1 MDRAAA
7 GPLAGFRLV
16 EMEAIGPV
24 PLAATLL
31 ADMGADIVRLAR
43 SPRPDSAWDDVG
55 GAVLHRSRA
64 VVFVDLKTAED
75 RDGALAL
82 IDRAD
87 GLVEGFR
94 PGVME
99 RLGLGPE
106 ACLARN
112 RRLVFGRM
120 TGWGQTG
127 PLAPRAGHDI
137 NYISL
142 TGALHAMGEP
152 GGPPPVPLNLVGDYG
167 GGAMFLVA
175 GLLAGLLSAQ
185 RSGVGQVVDA
195 AMTDGTSALMSLF
208 YAYLAKGL
216 WADAPGRNLLD
227 GGAPFYRCYACA
239 DGRHVAVGAL
249 EPQFFAL
256 LLDGLGLPRDRYRQ
270 NDRAAWTAMQAEFA
284 RRFAARPR
292 DAWVS
297 VFEGTDACVTPVLS
311 MAEAPVH
318 PHNSARETFL
328 ERSGVIQPAPAPR
341 FGATPGAVRDPQTLS
356 LEAAIG
362 RWQAAPG

>member
-1 MDRAAA
+1 MSRAAT
-7 GPLAGFRLV
+7 GPLAGIRLV

-43 SPRPDSAWDDVG
+43 RPRPDAPWDDVG

-64 VVFVDLKTAED
+64 VAFVDLKMETD
-75 RDGALAL
+75 RDGVLAL
-82 IDRAD
+82 IDQAD

-99 RLGLGPE
+99 RLGLGPDV
-106 ACLARN
+106 CLARN
-112 RRLVFGRM
+112 PRLVFGRM

-127 PLAPRAGHDI
+127 PMAPRAGHDI

-152 GGPPPVPLNLVGDYG
+152 EGPPPVPLNLVGDYG

-175 GLLAGLLSAQ
+175 GMLAGLLSAQ
-185 RSGVGQVVDA
+185 RSGAGQVIDA
-195 AMTDGTSALMSLF
+195 AMTDGTSALMGLF
-208 YAYLAKGL
+208 YAFLANGL
-216 WADAPGRNLLD
+216 WTDGPGRNLLD
-227 GGAPFYRCYACA
+227 GSAPFYRCYACA

-256 LLDGLGLPRDRYRQ
+256 LLDGLGLPRQRYVQ
-270 NDRAAWTAMQAEFA
+270 NERAGWPAMQRDFA
-284 RRFAARPR
+284 QVFASRPR
-292 DAWVS
+292 DAWAAA
-297 VFEGTDACVTPVLS
+297 FEGTDACVTPVLS
-311 MAEAPVH
+311 MAEAPLH
-318 PHNSARETFL
+318 AHNRARETFI
-328 ERSGVIQPAPAPR
+328 ERLGAAQPGLAPR
-341 FGATPGAVRDPQTLS
+341 FGATPGAVREPETLS
-356 LEAAIG
+356 LTAAIE
-362 RWQAAPG
+362 RWRADRR